1 MNDPRPNA
9 QLTTPPPPPG
19 HPSGLD
25 AEHYRDPTRWLP
37 RLRRLIDD
45 QTDLALSLE
54 HLSSI
59 QSEAVNRG
67 DVATTLDVLAQRE
80 PLVERMTAIS
90 RELEPFLSQPGSVGG
105 GGSPSPASRLQ
116 GELRSDLERRLSRL
130 TDVMNRV
137 NERDR
142 EDRARLESLR
152 QHVADELASVATS
165 KGAMSAYGSRSGVQS
180 PSFQDRSA

>member
-1 MNDPRPNA
+1 MNDPHA
-9 QLTTPPPPPG
+9 
-19 HPSGLD
+19 PSIPSAPLD
-25 AEHYRDPTRWLP
+25 VEQYRDPSRWLP
-37 RLRRLIDD
+37 RLRRLVDD
-45 QTDLALSLE
+45 QTDLALSLD

-59 QSEAVNRG
+59 QTEAVNRG

-90 RELEPFLSQPGSVGG
+90 RELEPFLSQPTIAGG
-105 GGSPSPASRLQ
+105 VTGTTSPASRLQ

-142 EDRARLESLR
+142 ADRARLESLR

-165 KGAMSAYGSRSGVQS
+165 KGAMSAYGSPSGVQN
-180 PSFQDRSA
+180 PSFQDRDA